1 MGEISQF
8 SVAAVDEHTSGQMAF
23 SYQDELLRKVS
34 QIEKTVGQLWDWSKS
49 ITQEFGLLRPGPAIT
64 TTTPLPPSAVFEDCN
79 SDHEADDFYLSL
91 AEDWEQ
97 TSMTVNEEEATQTS
111 MTVNEEEATQTSMT
125 VNQEEAKQTSMTV
138 IQEEAKSVCL
148 FMSSCEDKEFTNT
161 VYEVKFK
168 HRREVTHEPPVVRQV
183 AKFREG
189 SCLHSARIFN
199 HSELY
204 CIGQDGG
211 FIVDTRSWSKCSSIP
226 PIPSSNSVE
235 TIVCA
240 YGKVYYLACL
250 STFSPVTEHSF
261 GRYNPDHKV
270 WEQMTSFPFYDDYDH
285 TMQVTGYAVCY
296 GVILFSL
303 SGPRDGSFG
312 VVAFHL
318 RRRDWNRVKIDTS
331 AHCAPPFEGRAVVVD
346 ETIYALSGDAKI
358 KAFSF
363 MGEISDVNGISYSL
377 RQLFIVQGLDIAHPP
392 LPWLN
397 DRTQY
402 LVHLGNHDF
411 FYVQTG
417 KCDSHPK
424 VQYLS
429 ITTFEIVLEGGK
441 HMIKTIDSIVH
452 SVDIKG
458 SEWLDLVF
466 CFTP

>member
-1 MGEISQF
+1 MGDISQF

-23 SYQDELLRKVS
+23 SRQDELLGKIS
-34 QIEKTVGQLWDWSKS
+34 QIEKTLSQLLDWSKS
-49 ITQEFGLLRPGPAIT
+49 IKQEILLRPGPAI

-79 SDHEADDFYLSL
+79 SDHEADDFYPSL
-91 AEDWEQ
+91 PNDWE
-97 TSMTVNEEEATQTS
+97 
-111 MTVNEEEATQTSMT
+111 QTSMT
-125 VNQEEAKQTSMTV
+125 VNQEEAKQTSMMV
-138 IQEEAKSVCL
+138 NQEEANQILMTVNQEEARSVCL
-148 FMSSCEDKEFTNT
+148 FVSSCEDKEYTNT

-168 HRREVTHEPPVVRQV
+168 HRREVTHEPQVVRQV
-183 AKFREG
+183 VKFHEG
-189 SCLHSARIFN
+189 SCLHAARIFN
-199 HSELY
+199 HSKLY

-226 PIPSSNSVE
+226 PIPSSNSLE

-240 YGKVYYLACL
+240 YGKVYYLACS
-250 STFSPVTEHSF
+250 STFSPVTGHSF

-285 TMQVTGYAVCY
+285 TMQMTGYAVCY
-296 GVILFSL
+296 GIILFSL
-303 SGPRDGSFG
+303 SGSRDGSFG
-312 VVAFHL
+312 VVAFHVG
-318 RRRDWNRVKIDTS
+318 RRDWNRVKIDTS
-331 AHCAPPFEGRAVVVD
+331 AHCSPPFEGRAVVVD
-346 ETIYALSGDAKI
+346 ENIYALYGDAKI
-358 KAFSF
+358 RAFSF
-363 MGEISDVNGISYSL
+363 MGEKSDVNGISYSL
-377 RQLFIVQGLDIAHPP
+377 RQLFIVQGLDIARPL

-402 LVHLGNHDF
+402 LVHLGNQDF

-417 KCDSHPK
+417 RCDSHPK

-458 SEWLDLVF
+458 SEWFDLIF

>member
-138 IQEEAKSVCL
+138 IKRKL
-148 FMSSCEDKEFTNT
+148 NL
-161 VYEVKFK
+161 
-168 HRREVTHEPPVVRQV
+168 REVTHEPPVVRQV

>member
-1 MGEISQF
+1 MGDVSQF
-8 SVAAVDEHTSGQMAF
+8 SVAAVDEHTSGQMAC
-23 SYQDELLRKVS
+23 SCQDEILRKMS
-34 QIEKTVGQLWDWSKS
+34 QIEKTVGQLLDWSKS
-49 ITQEFGLLRPGPAIT
+49 ITQEFGLPRPGPAIT
-64 TTTPLPPSAVFEDCN
+64 TTTSLPPSAVFEDCN

-91 AEDWEQ
+91 PEDWE
-97 TSMTVNEEEATQTS
+97 
-111 MTVNEEEATQTSMT
+111 QTSMT

-138 IQEEAKSVCL
+138 NQEEAKSVCL
-148 FMSSCEDKEFTNT
+148 VVSSCEDKEFTNT

-183 AKFREG
+183 AKFCKG

-226 PIPSSNSVE
+226 PIPSSNSVG

-240 YGKVYYLACL
+240 YGKVSYLACS
-250 STFSPVTEHSF
+250 STFSPVMEHSF

-303 SGPRDGSFG
+303 SGSRDGSFG

-363 MGEISDVNGISYSL
+363 MGEKSDVNGISYSL
-377 RQLFIVQGLDIAHPP
+377 RQLFIVQGLDIVHPP

-429 ITTFEIVLEGGK
+429 ITTFEIVLEEGK

-452 SVDIKG
+452 SVDING
-458 SEWLDLVF
+458 SEWFDLVF